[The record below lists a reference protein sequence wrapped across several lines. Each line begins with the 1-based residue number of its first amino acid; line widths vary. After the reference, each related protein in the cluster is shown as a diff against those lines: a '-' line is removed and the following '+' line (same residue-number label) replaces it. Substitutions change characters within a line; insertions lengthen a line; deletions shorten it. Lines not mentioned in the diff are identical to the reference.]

1 MSAPLQLR
9 VERLGDQ
16 SDDDGAAD
24 GWCVLGEPAFLS
36 LQRLG
41 LYPRTARQPF
51 ATGLHGVAEELMRR
65 AEAKNALDAQLQKT
79 LKAAQRLKEAGC
91 YGSLTIDELSAV
103 MLCVGP
109 RPSAP
114 MALLPHAQEDTWF
127 AAMNRF
133 LASRHPEA
141 REPGAGTKAPIST
154 EHLWEVFLGDVMAG
168 LTSLR
173 LRQSQELSH
182 CYRLC
187 WVPQQLWQRL
197 ESAQDDQFLCFD
209 AVQSVANQEPWQGLE
224 LLPQGC
230 VPCLLEFDAHIA
242 RQAVDVHDLA
252 AAIEGSEMPTERSA
266 EAHELLLPP
275 FLRGKLGQVRRAPA
289 PAPYHMEVFHLEIL
303 GFPETETSEEL
314 LQAQPEAILAASL
327 LLSLQRFRVEAPK
340 PTTPMA
346 QLMQESPGRTE
357 PPASETTA
365 EGEEGASPQSP
376 PEEPDFPTP
385 SPTPVASPPT
395 TPPLGPILAPGDQES
410 HGPMEGMVWL
420 ASACF
425 AHLAEAVEVRH
436 LGEVHTVW
444 KGYLECAL
452 DGTNLWKEVGKT
464 LQMGVFGMARTAVL
478 GSARASL
485 RVTKR
490 ALGFASCM
498 DRDAMDEELQR
509 QVHILES
516 KLGGAVACARAEVG
530 ALGLETLS
538 DPEAFLRFLAHD
550 PLRAL
555 KAAPIILQVYGHV
568 PPAQR
573 VLLFAKLMG
582 LAAMVGAV
590 LRGDER
596 VLQAFE
602 GPFPLNE
609 NPWLSLLDAD
619 EGHKSEPRQQAARR
633 VVQAVQLQRLSLAR
647 TKLLLVAGVP
657 DAGKTTLLRE
667 VFGLRHLKAGLAEEG
682 RTDEVLFE
690 LHPRGDLRFRPV
702 YLVDS
707 PGFGDGEHLHRND
720 MGRLLLRACDWLG
733 SNVTLLWVLRA
744 GRHTK
749 DEAYRFVSGI
759 AQSTQRLLVLVTHMD
774 KLFEERYREAGPGW
788 RDGILQGVPHRDPR
802 WKQQRRVL
810 MQELRSEV
818 ESTVRRTLQ
827 IEEGAQLPEMCFAC
841 LGGWMSRGVQDE
853 EDEFA
858 EPQPWPWAREELSDF
873 FSMLSQDS
881 LRRLLDTRLGVG

>member
-16 SDDDGAAD
+16 SEDDGAAD

-109 RPSAP
+109 RPAAP

-133 LASRHPEA
+133 LASRHPDA

-224 LLPQGC
+224 MLPQGC

-252 AAIEGSEMPTERSA
+252 AAIEGSEMPAERSA

-365 EGEEGASPQSP
+365 EGEEGASPPSP

-395 TPPLGPILAPGDQES
+395 TPPLGPILAPGEAS
-410 HGPMEGMVWL
+410 GMEGMVSL

-509 QVHILES
+509 QVHLLES
-516 KLGGAVACARAEVG
+516 KLGGAVACAREEVG

-538 DPEAFLRFLAHD
+538 DPEAFIRFLAHD

-590 LRGDER
+590 LRGDDR

-619 EGHKSEPRQQAARR
+619 EAQKSEPRQQAARR
-633 VVQAVQLQRLSLAR
+633 VVQAVQLQRLSLAK

-802 WKQQRRVL
+802 WKQQRRGL

-841 LGGWMSRGVQDE
+841 LGGWMSRSLHDE
-853 EDEFA
+853 SEDEFA

-881 LRRLLDTRLGVG
+881 LRRLLDTRLGVA

>member
-1 MSAPLQLR
+1 
-9 VERLGDQ
+9 
-16 SDDDGAAD
+16 
-24 GWCVLGEPAFLS
+24 
-36 LQRLG
+36 
-41 LYPRTARQPF
+41 
-51 ATGLHGVAEELMRR
+51 
-65 AEAKNALDAQLQKT
+65 
-79 LKAAQRLKEAGC
+79 
-91 YGSLTIDELSAV
+91 
-103 MLCVGP
+103 
-109 RPSAP
+109 
-114 MALLPHAQEDTWF
+114 
-127 AAMNRF
+127 
-133 LASRHPEA
+133 LA
-141 REPGAGTKAPIST
+141 I
-154 EHLWEVFLGDVMAG
+154 
-168 LTSLR
+168 
-173 LRQSQELSH
+173 
-182 CYRLC
+182 
-187 WVPQQLWQRL
+187 
-197 ESAQDDQFLCFD
+197 
-209 AVQSVANQEPWQGLE
+209 
-224 LLPQGC
+224 
-230 VPCLLEFDAHIA
+230 
-242 RQAVDVHDLA
+242 
-252 AAIEGSEMPTERSA
+252 AIEGSEIA
-266 EAHELLLPP
+266 EGSPEAQELLLPP
-275 FLRGKLGQVRRAPA
+275 FLRGKLGRVRRAPA

-303 GFPETETSEEL
+303 GFPETEASEDL

-327 LLSLQRFRVEAPK
+327 LLSLQRSWQVPK
-340 PTTPMA
+340 ASTPMGRTI
-346 QLMQESPGRTE
+346 QESPARTE
-357 PPASETTA
+357 PPMSDTTA
-365 EGEEGASPQSP
+365 GDEGASAQSP
-376 PEEPDFPTP
+376 RPETDSLTP
-385 SPTPVASPPT
+385 SPTPAASAPS
-395 TPPLGPILAPGDQES
+395 TPPLGPSMAPAEEPDTS
-410 HGPMEGMVWL
+410 DAMLSL

-425 AHLAEAVEVRH
+425 ARMAEAVEVRH
-436 LGEVHTVW
+436 LGVVHTVW

-452 DGTNLWKEVGKT
+452 DGTNLWKEVGRT

-490 ALGFASCM
+490 ALGFSSCM

-509 QVHILES
+509 QVQLLES
-516 KLGGAVACARAEVG
+516 KLGGAVACAREEVS

-582 LAAMVGAV
+582 LTAMVGAV
-590 LRGDER
+590 LRGEER
-596 VLQAFE
+596 VREAFE

-619 EGHKSEPRQQAARR
+619 EGHKLEPRQQAARR
-633 VVQAVQLQRLSLAR
+633 VVHALQLQRLALAK
-647 TKLLLVAGVP
+647 TKLLLVAGAP

-682 RTDEVLFE
+682 RTDEVVFE

-749 DEAYRFVSGI
+749 DDAYQFVSGI
-759 AQSTQRLLVLVTHMD
+759 AESTQRLLVLVTHMD

-810 MQELRSEV
+810 MQELLSEV
-818 ESTVRRTLQ
+818 ESTIRRTLHL
-827 IEEGAQLPEMCFAC
+827 EEGDQLPEICFAC
-841 LGGWMSRGVQDE
+841 LGGWMSRSVQDE

-858 EPQPWPWAREELSDF
+858 QPQPWPWAREELNEF
-873 FSMLSQDS
+873 FGILAQDA
-881 LRRLLDTRLGVG
+881 LRQLLDTRLGLTVA